1 MYNGFNSACNKAT
14 TSNYIFADHQ
24 KHGLECKESEANMKK
39 QSKNKQQTNMKGKGE
54 MRLNVAKHVFWQRL
68 MLTNLFPLHLH
79 KPQHA
84 HSTLSLSFIC
94 HASAE
99 KLHGGDC
106 FWPLMESER
115 SGSQLTQSADKAV
128 LNDDARGEQRSR
140 GSKGSVTG
148 ASSTNG
154 IPSAGDLDA
163 PPAIVPSPSSGSTSG
178 WLRRGCHQN
187 Q

>member
-1 MYNGFNSACNKAT
+1 MCNGFNTACNKAT
-14 TSNYIFADHQ
+14 TSNYLFADHQ
-24 KHGLECKESEANMKK
+24 KHGLECEEREANIKK
-39 QSKNKQQTNMKGKGE
+39 TRQKHKQQTNIKGKGE

-68 MLTNLFPLHLH
+68 MPTNLFPLHLH

-94 HASAE
+94 RASAE
-99 KLHGGDC
+99 KLHGGDR

-140 GSKGSVTG
+140 GSQGSVTG
-148 ASSTNG
+148 G
-154 IPSAGDLDA
+154 FKHQWH
-163 PPAIVPSPSSGSTSG
+163 PPWWG
-178 WLRRGCHQN
+178 LGCTTRHCPLTL
-187 Q
+187 